1 MSTKPPNGTSL
12 RESASFE
19 LSSVKI
25 RRCVWPVGELKKGI
39 NKKNRY
45 ISPICPEATYRRI
58 CTKFGAA
65 VGAADVITCT
75 KFFGDWSRGV
85 YSVGGGENCHLP
97 LTKPVAVN
105 TGLAL
110 PRSPWSRYLTF
121 CWAIALADTEK
132 RHVWNSKRTS
142 SLFPPETAHDSLHNG
157 ILTHQGACLFAQR
170 VAYIVSR
177 TTRRVRCHYHPAERH
192 YINK

>member
-1 MSTKPPNGTSL
+1 MSGNSFRQTVHTHRASVQQAAKLVAALLRVARVTAGLAESNGSLPPGLWLTSPAGWLQSTGISSGTL
-12 RESASFE
+12 R
-19 LSSVKI
+19 SVI
-25 RRCVWPVGELKKGI
+25 EYG
-39 NKKNRY
+39 
-45 ISPICPEATYRRI
+45 
-58 CTKFGAA
+58 
-65 VGAADVITCT
+65 
-75 KFFGDWSRGV
+75 
-85 YSVGGGENCHLP
+85 LP
-97 LTKPVAVN
+97 LPLLTKPVAVN

-142 SLFPPETAHDSLHNG
+142 SLFPPETAHDNLHNG